1 MTEIDAVWCENAVID
16 WNLMC
21 KWCACGVKT
30 EEKIDKWKKM
40 DKMNM

>member
-1 MTEIDAVWCENAVID
+1 MWCEQAEIYLIFIYKGCVSGE
-16 WNLMC
+16 
-21 KWCACGVKT
+21 KE